1 MSAAVK
7 APEKAPLASALYL
20 GEFIGE
26 LNDGASFLD
35 RLSSGDLATVRGLG
49 RIVRFARGE
58 TVFLQGQPHEGIF
71 LIETGVVRSYYTAPS
86 GREITLAY
94 WTPAHFVGGPEMF
107 RGGLH
112 IWSGTA
118 AEDCSLLY
126 LSGVNIRRLVER
138 LPQFAICLIEGLV
151 AKSKCYSALVQMLGT
166 RSATERLAQLLVIL
180 GEIYGKPENHLGAN
194 RLVVQRKVTH
204 DQLATIVGVT
214 RQWITT
220 TLDRFQKKGII
231 WVGRQTIVIERPDLL
246 LELVRG

>member
-1 MSAAVK
+1 MSAAAK
-7 APEKAPLASALYL
+7 ARAPSALYL

-35 RLSSGDLATVRGLG
+35 RLPPGDLAQVRALG
-49 RIVRFARGE
+49 RIASFARGE

-94 WTPAHFVGGPEMF
+94 WTPGHFVGGPEMF

-112 IWSGTA
+112 IWSGVA
-118 AEDCSLLY
+118 AEDSTLLT
-126 LSGVNIRRLVER
+126 LSGANMRRLVER

-166 RSATERLAQLLVIL
+166 RSAIERLAQLLIIL
-180 GEIYGKPENHLGAN
+180 GEIYGRPEPHLGAN

-204 DQLATIVGVT
+204 DQLANIVGVT
-214 RQWITT
+214 RQWITM
-220 TLDRFQKKGII
+220 TLDRFQKRGVIS
-231 WVGRQTIVIERPDLL
+231 VGRQSIVIERPDLL
-246 LELVRG
+246 LELVGG

>member
-1 MSAAVK
+1 VTK
-7 APEKAPLASALYL
+7 EDKQVPLRALYL
-20 GEFIGE
+20 AEFIGE
-26 LNDGASFLD
+26 LDEGASFLA
-35 RLSSGDLATVRGLG
+35 RLSAEALQTVRGLG

-71 LIETGVVRSYYTAPS
+71 LIEAGVVRSYYTGPS

-94 WTPAHFVGGPEMF
+94 WTPGHFVGGPEMF

-126 LSGVNIRRLVER
+126 LSGAAIRHLVEC
-138 LPQFAICLIEGLV
+138 LPQFAIGLIEGLV

-166 RSATERLAQLLVIL
+166 RSATQRLAQLLVIL
-180 GEIYGKPENHLGAN
+180 GELYGKPGHLRSS

-204 DQLATIVGVT
+204 DQLAAIVGVT
-214 RQWITT
+214 RQWVTT
-220 TLDRFQKKGII
+220 TLDRFQ
-231 WVGRQTIVIERPDLL
+231 RQGVVSVSRQAIVVERPDLL
-246 LELVRG
+246 AKLAA